1 MQRVRESVCI
11 CSTLRVDCVLITA
24 NRAEYILDVI
34 GAGATATTDIEWY
47 EEWKKSQ
54 EAQNVNKE
62 LEQINT
68 EGRNRPPVQAAI
80 TGAFPTRWGYQLMT
94 LLHRDFQFRWRDPS
108 YMMAKLGV
116 NIAAGLLIGFTFFK
130 AKDSI
135 QGTQNKL
142 FAIFMSTIISV
153 PLSNQL
159 QVPFLDSRSIYEIR
173 ERHSSMYSWTAFL
186 TSQIMVELP
195 WNILGS
201 TLYFLCWY
209 WTVGFPSDRGGFTYL
224 MLGVVFPLYYT
235 TIGQAVA
242 AMCPNAEIAA
252 LVFSFLF
259 SFVLSL

>member
-1 MQRVRESVCI
+1 MFLSFRFGSIV
-11 CSTLRVDCVLITA
+11 ITPT
-24 NRAEYILDVI
+24 RAEYILDVI

-47 EEWKKSQ
+47 EEWKNSQ
-54 EAQNVNKE
+54 DAQTVNKE
-62 LEQINT
+62 LEQVNA
-68 EGRNRPPVQAAI
+68 EGRTRPPVQAAI
-80 TGAFPTRWGYQLMT
+80 TGAYPTRWGYQLST
-94 LLHRDFQFRWRDPS
+94 LLYRDFQFRWRDPS
-108 YMMAKLGV
+108 YMMAKIGV

-142 FAIFMSTIISV
+142 FAIFMSTILSV

-159 QVPFLDSRSIYEIR
+159 QVPFLDSRSLYEIR

-186 TSQIMVELP
+186 TSQILVEIP

-224 MLGVVFPLYYT
+224 MLGIAFPLYYI

-242 AMCPNAEIAA
+242 AMCPSAEIAA